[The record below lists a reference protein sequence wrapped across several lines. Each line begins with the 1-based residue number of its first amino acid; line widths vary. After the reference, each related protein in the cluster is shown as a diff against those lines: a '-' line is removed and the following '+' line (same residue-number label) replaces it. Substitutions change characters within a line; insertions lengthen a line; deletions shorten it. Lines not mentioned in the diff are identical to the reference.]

1 MKHYHHVSKVA
12 FLLLLVL
19 VLPAVAGKPI
29 ITISPVT
36 PFVIP
41 ADGGC
46 GTFDLYVAPEPGRPN
61 GERLI
66 EFTNAA
72 IFQGPVFLTVKNLST
87 GNTINLNLS
96 GPTML
101 SFANNTFTL
110 TGPFITFGLPANLAG
125 PAGLPAVGFAHGR
138 LVLGFDPLTGNV
150 ISLSF
155 TGSVQDVCKLLE

>member
-1 MKHYHHVSKVA
+1 MKNCCHVSKVA

-36 PFVIP
+36 PFVIL

-66 EFTNAA
+66 EFDNA
-72 IFQGPVFLTVKNLST
+72 IIGQGPVFVTVKNLST
-87 GNTINLNLS
+87 GNTISLNIS
-96 GPTML
+96 GPSMF
-101 SFANNTFTL
+101 SFTNSTA
-110 TGPFITFGLPANLAG
+110 IFGGASLVSNLPANLTG

-138 LVLGFDPLTGNV
+138 IVVGFDASGNV
-150 ISLSF
+150 TSVSF
-155 TGSVQDVCKLLE
+155 TGTVQDVCKLLE